1 MSRTTLKRVRRGGFE
16 PSLAQTRRAVTN
28 GSLLFDVSPFGEAV
42 FQTS

>member
-1 MSRTTLKRVRRGGFE
+1 
-16 PSLAQTRRAVTN
+16 LAQTRRAVTN